1 MSYFHGIRT
10 IDSIINKKDRDDNMQ
25 NAINIIATIIVSV
38 GGTGV
43 IIVAISKY
51 IGNIL
56 AKRIEEKY
64 KNKLDKELEDYKW
77 KINEKLSKLD
87 KIEEK
92 ALYISKFNYDN
103 EFKIYMEIWPRL
115 NECVTKTLR
124 LYPRGIENVP
134 LDKEELEKYKEN
146 KYKEFSDCFN
156 EFVTCIDKYAPFY
169 QEDYYN
175 DLNKIKEACFFIGDM
190 FFMYEFDVK
199 YNESFRG
206 CRDLTIKTEERKE
219 IMEKEDN
226 ILKIKKEL
234 LEKIRNYLNGLK
246 LEENIN
252 E

>member
-124 LYPRGIENVP
+124 LYPRGI
-134 LDKEELEKYKEN
+134 
-146 KYKEFSDCFN
+146 
-156 EFVTCIDKYAPFY
+156 
-169 QEDYYN
+169 
-175 DLNKIKEACFFIGDM
+175 
-190 FFMYEFDVK
+190 
-199 YNESFRG
+199 
-206 CRDLTIKTEERKE
+206 
-219 IMEKEDN
+219 
-226 ILKIKKEL
+226 
-234 LEKIRNYLNGLK
+234 
-246 LEENIN
+246 
-252 E
+252 

>member
-10 IDSIINKKDRDDNMQ
+10 IDSIINKNDRDDNMQ
-25 NAINIIATIIVSV
+25 NVINIIATIIVSV

-56 AKRIEEKY
+56 AKRVEEKY

-124 LYPRGIENVP
+124 
-134 LDKEELEKYKEN
+134 
-146 KYKEFSDCFN
+146 
-156 EFVTCIDKYAPFY
+156 
-169 QEDYYN
+169 
-175 DLNKIKEACFFIGDM
+175 
-190 FFMYEFDVK
+190 
-199 YNESFRG
+199 
-206 CRDLTIKTEERKE
+206 
-219 IMEKEDN
+219 
-226 ILKIKKEL
+226 
-234 LEKIRNYLNGLK
+234 
-246 LEENIN
+246 
-252 E
+252 

>member
-1 MSYFHGIRT
+1 
-10 IDSIINKKDRDDNMQ
+10 MQ

-124 LYPRGIENVP
+124 LYPRGI
-134 LDKEELEKYKEN
+134 
-146 KYKEFSDCFN
+146 
-156 EFVTCIDKYAPFY
+156 
-169 QEDYYN
+169 
-175 DLNKIKEACFFIGDM
+175 
-190 FFMYEFDVK
+190 
-199 YNESFRG
+199 
-206 CRDLTIKTEERKE
+206 
-219 IMEKEDN
+219 
-226 ILKIKKEL
+226 
-234 LEKIRNYLNGLK
+234 
-246 LEENIN
+246 
-252 E
+252 

>member
-1 MSYFHGIRT
+1 MSYFRGLRT
-10 IDSIINKKDRDDNMQ
+10 IDSRINKNDRDDKMQ
-25 NAINIIATIIVSV
+25 NIINIIATIIVSI
-38 GGTGV
+38 GGTGA
-43 IIVAISKY
+43 IIVAISRY
-51 IGNIL
+51 ISNIL

-64 KNKLDKELEDYKW
+64 KNKLDRELEEYKG

-115 NECVTKTLR
+115 NECVIKTLR

-134 LDKEELEKYKEN
+134 LDKEGLEKYKEN
-146 KYKEFSDCFN
+146 KYKEFCDCFN

-169 QEDYYN
+169 QEDFYN
-175 DLNKIKEACFFIGDM
+175 DLNKIKEESFFIGNM
-190 FFMYEFDVK
+190 FFMYEFEVK

-206 CRDLTIKTEERKE
+206 CRDLTIKPEERKE
-219 IMEKEDN
+219 IMEKEAN
-226 ILKIKKEL
+226 ILQIKKEL

-246 LEENIN
+246 LEENTN
-252 E
+252 D